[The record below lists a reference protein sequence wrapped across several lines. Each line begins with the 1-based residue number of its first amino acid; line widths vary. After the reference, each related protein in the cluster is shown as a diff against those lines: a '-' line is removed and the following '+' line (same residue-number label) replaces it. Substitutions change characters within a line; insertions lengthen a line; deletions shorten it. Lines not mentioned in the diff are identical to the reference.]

1 MRRLSGYGH
10 GMYFGNNRLNYKPFD
25 GGAIGFHLFYAVIVE
40 SNTDADFT
48 GNQHLRMLYAEA
60 AVPMGDGDAYDID
73 GWPRP
78 LIKRATMA
86 LINARGEAEAVKVIC
101 DHRDGS
107 DALIGPG
114 AHARA

>member
-1 MRRLSGYGH
+1 
-10 GMYFGNNRLNYKPFD
+10 
-25 GGAIGFHLFYAVIVE
+25 
-40 SNTDADFT
+40 
-48 GNQHLRMLYAEA
+48 MLYAEA

-107 DALIGPG
+107 EALTGPG
-114 AHARA
+114 AHARARKLIMENR